1 MRKAIRISHDEL
13 MWHVPLSLALLE
25 MAGQIV
31 DAQEKEKDGKGS
43 GFDLDL
49 DDLMS

>member
-1 MRKAIRISHDEL
+1 

-31 DAQEKEKDGKGS
+31 DAKDNKDAGKDGM
-43 GFDLDL
+43 FDLDL
-49 DDLMS
+49 DLDDMMN